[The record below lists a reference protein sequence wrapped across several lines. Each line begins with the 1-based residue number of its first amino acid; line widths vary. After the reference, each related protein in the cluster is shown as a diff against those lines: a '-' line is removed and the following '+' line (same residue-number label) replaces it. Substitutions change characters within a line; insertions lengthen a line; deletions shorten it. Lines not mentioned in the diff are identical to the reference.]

1 MVLFVLLL
9 SYKVH
14 VVFVLWNYTFKC
26 WFFFFWIYLQRNW
39 CIGCVCVFLQFASTV
54 LGEHFEKPSLHVW
67 RSCDGSGRRLSVCH
81 RPDLHGCLHQEW
93 AQTYPGEQ
101 QRLMMYFI
109 NPIMSSWLS
118 VSCSLSW
125 SLFHRSP
132 PATNCFMQRKSPL
145 TRRWLMSRFLFCS
158 TVCTYIITE
167 KVTMF
172 SLLFSYYKGVRQMV
186 PVSDQD
192 MNTHL
197 AEISRVCLFYSILF
211 YCNFY
216 FYFIYFF
223 NIYFFTFLFNVMSI
237 LFLLDFVIFIFYIF
251 FVVLFLLFSVFIFIL
266 CNFYFV
272 LCCILSILYLIEL
285 FYFYY
290 YIFCHFIYFFYI
302 FYFLFYFWYFV
313 ILYTFIFHFYFI
325 FIYFF
330 ILTFFIQFI

>member
-1 MVLFVLLL
+1 M
-9 SYKVH
+9 
-14 VVFVLWNYTFKC
+14 
-26 WFFFFWIYLQRNW
+26 
-39 CIGCVCVFLQFASTV
+39 CVFLQFASTV

-67 RSCDGSGRRLSVCH
+67 RSCDGSGGRLSVCH

-93 AQTYPGEQ
+93 AQTHPGEQ

-125 SLFHRSP
+125 SFFHRSP

-158 TVCTYIITE
+158 TVCTYVITE

-211 YCNFY
+211 I
-216 FYFIYFF
+216 YFIFLKD
-223 NIYFFTFLFNVMSI
+223 IYILYILSFLFNVISI
-237 LFLLDFVIFIFYIF
+237 LFCYILSFLYIFCFIFY
-251 FVVLFLLFSVFIFIL
+251 
-266 CNFYFV
+266 
-272 LCCILSILYLIEL
+272 
-285 FYFYY
+285 
-290 YIFCHFIYFFYI
+290 
-302 FYFLFYFWYFV
+302 YFLFSF
-313 ILYTFIFHFYFI
+313 
-325 FIYFF
+325 
-330 ILTFFIQFI
+330 